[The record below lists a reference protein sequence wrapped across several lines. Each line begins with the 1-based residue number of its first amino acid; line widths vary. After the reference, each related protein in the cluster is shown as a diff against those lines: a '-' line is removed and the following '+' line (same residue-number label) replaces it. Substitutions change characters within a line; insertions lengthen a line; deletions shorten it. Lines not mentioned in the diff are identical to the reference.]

1 MAMHTTLVIA
11 AHPDDEALG
20 AGGAIARWSAE
31 GHAVHLAFLADGI
44 GARNPATAEANE
56 ELRQR
61 RAAAKSA
68 ADILGAASVH
78 FDDLPDNKLD
88 TVPLLQITQRVEAL
102 IHKLRPERVVTH
114 HIGDL
119 NIDHRRVHQAVLTAC
134 RPQPGHPVRELLFFE
149 VASSTEW
156 QPPGSGAAFQPNVFI
171 DISETLDRKLAA
183 LQAYAQE
190 MRAWPHSRSIEAVG
204 HLARWRG
211 ATVGVPAAEAFVL
224 GRSIR

>member
-1 MAMHTTLVIA
+1 MVMHTTLVIA

-20 AGGAIARWSAE
+20 AGGSIARWSAE
-31 GHAVHLAFLADGI
+31 GYEVHIAFLADGI
-44 GARNPATAEANE
+44 GARNPGTDEAVE
-56 ELRQR
+56 ALSQR
-61 RAAAKSA
+61 RAAAQSA
-68 ADILGAASVH
+68 ADILGASSVH
-78 FDDLPDNKLD
+78 FDDLPDNQLD

-102 IHKLRPERVVTH
+102 IEKVRPGRILTH

-134 RPQPGHPVRELLFFE
+134 RPQPGHPVRELRFFE

-156 QPPGSGAAFQPNVFI
+156 QPPGSGTAFQPNVFI
-171 DISETLDRKLAA
+171 DITSTLDRKLAA

-190 MRAWPHSRSIEAVG
+190 MRAWPHSRSVEAVE

-211 ATVGVPAAEAFVL
+211 ATVGVDAAEAFVL